1 MKKLDLV
8 RDYKRKPKEI
18 IEDYLPNAVCAKS
31 KHENKPEQF
40 ITKNI
45 HEEVV
50 GTFIDDHSIEEA
62 LQTMWKVTKKI
73 TQGLLQL
80 DWLFEGDMKDYPA
93 SNILLTFLKWVLT
106 GPNNVLDEKDHY

>member
-8 RDYKRKPKEI
+8 RDYKRKPKEV

-62 LQTMWKVTKKI
+62 LQTM
-73 TQGLLQL
+73 
-80 DWLFEGDMKDYPA
+80 
-93 SNILLTFLKWVLT
+93 
-106 GPNNVLDEKDHY
+106 